1 MWHKIKNYFR
11 TMNTFQA
18 VILAGGKGTRL
29 KTISKNT
36 PKPMTKILGKP
47 LLHHQI
53 ELCAKQGI
61 TDIHLLVGYKSE
73 VIFNYFLDGSSFG
86 VKIYYHKE
94 DKPRG
99 TAGALLDVLDLLNDQ
114 FIIIYGDTFL
124 NVDLISFLSF
134 HNKKNAK
141 ITIFLHPNN
150 HPSDSDLIE
159 IDEQKMITDIYRYPH
174 PPNKS
179 RRNLVNAGLYIFNKS
194 ALVNTK
200 ISQQKIDIAKNL
212 FPKLLEDKSTIFGY
226 ISTEYIKDMGT
237 PERLLSVEKDILS
250 GRVDALSKSNHKRAI
265 FIDRDG
271 VINKEVGHLNSLSQ
285 FELISGVAE
294 SIRKINNKGILVI
307 IITNQP
313 VIARGELSE
322 KELRIIHNK
331 MDTLLGL
338 SGAYV
343 DAIYYC
349 PHHPHKGFKGEI
361 AELKKECLCRKPSPG
376 MILKA
381 ADELNVAL
389 DKSWMIGDSTSDI
402 LAAKNANVKSILV
415 KTGHSG
421 KDGKYN
427 TKPDYIANNL
437 KEAINWITSS

>member
-1 MWHKIKNYFR
+1 MMNHK
-11 TMNTFQA
+11 FQA

-29 KTISKNT
+29 KAISKNI
-36 PKPMTKILGKP
+36 PKPMTKILDKP

-73 VIFNYFLDGSSFG
+73 AIFNYFLDGSSFG
-86 VKIYYHKE
+86 VKISYHKE

-99 TAGALLDVLDLLNDQ
+99 TAGALLDALDSLNDQ
-114 FIIIYGDTFL
+114 FIMIYGDTFL

-134 HNKKNAK
+134 HNKKNAN
-141 ITIFLHPNN
+141 ITLFLHPNN
-150 HPSDSDLIE
+150 HPNDSDLIE
-159 IDEQKMITDIYRYPH
+159 LDEQEKIKDIFSYPH
-174 PPNKS
+174 PANEP

-194 ALVNTK
+194 ALSNTK
-200 ISQQKIDIAKNL
+200 ISKKKSDIAKNL
-212 FPKLLEDKSTIFGY
+212 FPKLLEEKSKIFGY

-237 PERLLSVEKDILS
+237 PERLSSVEKDIQS
-250 GRVDALSKSNHKRAI
+250 GKVDALAKSNPKSAV

-285 FELISGVAE
+285 FELIDGVAE

-322 KELRIIHNK
+322 KKLRIIHNK
-331 MDTLLGL
+331 MDVLLGI
-338 SGAYV
+338 SGAYI

-361 AELKKECLCRKPSPG
+361 AEMKKECLCRKPSPG
-376 MILKA
+376 MILRA

-389 DKSWMIGDSTSDI
+389 EKSWMIGDSTSDI
-402 LAAKNANVKSILV
+402 LAAKNAQVKSILV

-421 KDGKYN
+421 KDGKYK
-427 TKPDYIANNL
+427 TTPDYIANSL
-437 KEAINWITSS
+437 KEAVNWISSS

>member
-1 MWHKIKNYFR
+1 MKK
-11 TMNTFQA
+11 TKFQA

-29 KTISKNT
+29 KTISKNM
-36 PKPMTKILGKP
+36 PKPMTQILGKP

-61 TDIHLLVGYKSE
+61 TDIHLLVGYKNE
-73 VIFNYFLDGSSFG
+73 AIFNYFLDGSSFG

-99 TAGALLDVLDLLNDQ
+99 TAGALLDVLDSLNNQ
-114 FIIIYGDTFL
+114 FFVIYGDTFL

-141 ITIFLHPNN
+141 ITLFLHPNN
-150 HPSDSDLIE
+150 HPNDSDLIE
-159 IDEQKMITDIYRYPH
+159 IDEQKMITDIYGYPH
-174 PPNKS
+174 PPNKP

-194 ALVNTK
+194 ALENTK
-200 ISQQKIDIAKNL
+200 ISKKKSDIAKNL
-212 FPKLLEDKSTIFGY
+212 FPKLLEDNSSIFGY

-237 PERLLSVEKDILS
+237 PERLTSVENDILS
-250 GRVDALSKSNHKRAI
+250 GKVDALSKSSCKRAV

-271 VINKEVGHLNSLSQ
+271 VINKEVGHLTSLNQ
-285 FELISGVAE
+285 FELIPGVAE
-294 SIRKINNKGILVI
+294 SIRKINNQGILVI

-313 VIARGELSE
+313 VIARGELNV

-331 MDTLLGL
+331 MDTLLGI
-338 SGAYV
+338 SGAYI

-361 AELKKECLCRKPSPG
+361 AQLKKECLCRKPSPG
-376 MILKA
+376 MILRA
-381 ADELNVAL
+381 ANELNISL
-389 DKSWMIGDSTSDI
+389 EKSWMIGDSTSDI
-402 LAAKNANVKSILV
+402 LAAKNANIKSILV

-427 TKPDYIANNL
+427 IKPDYIANNL
-437 KEAINWITSS
+437 KEAINLIISN